1 MLMHD
6 APAQVEDMQQK
17 MFAPP
22 RVKLTT
28 IRDCRRQLAKTY
40 QDFVDGRIDA
50 RAANTRTF
58 MLMTMTKVIGDI
70 EIEARVR
77 AIEASFEDYASANS
91 RSN

>member
-1 MLMHD
+1 
-6 APAQVEDMQQK
+6 
-17 MFAPP
+17 
-22 RVKLTT
+22 
-28 IRDCRRQLAKTY
+28 
-40 QDFVDGRIDA
+40 
-50 RAANTRTF
+50 